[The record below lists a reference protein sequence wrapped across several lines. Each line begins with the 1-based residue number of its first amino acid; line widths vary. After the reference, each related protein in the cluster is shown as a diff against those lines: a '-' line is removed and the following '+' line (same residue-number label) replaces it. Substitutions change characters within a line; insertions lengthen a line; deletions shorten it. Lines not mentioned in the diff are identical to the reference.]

1 MLLVTVHAADLIAM
15 FDKALTLMTIGLEAG
30 VGREMLVDDFVRV
43 DENPGYSKDP
53 FNNEIGHNK

>member
-1 MLLVTVHAADLIAM
+1 MHAADLLAM

>member
-1 MLLVTVHAADLIAM
+1 MHAADLLAM
-15 FDKALTLMTIGLEAG
+15 FDKALILMTIGLEAG

-53 FNNEIGHNK
+53 FNNEIEWWRDY

>member
-1 MLLVTVHAADLIAM
+1 MLLVTVHAADLLAM

-53 FNNEIGHNK
+53 FNNEISCKK